1 MASIFT
7 TIPGKTIKG
16 FAGKEYPVPM
26 YLQFV
31 PGIVVEVVHS
41 EESLRYSGPNTI
53 NTIIAK
59 PHITEKS
66 FKRKS
71 TLGEKERYYPLLRT
85 MNDVPSDGDPV
96 LLCTIG
102 KINYYLGPIN
112 TTVNSPTWNDD
123 PSYIPELPIA
133 EPSDT
138 LPGNST
144 TQKGQTENFNKEILY
159 SRLTKYR
166 KEDLDYGN
174 AIAKTTGDTIFE
186 GRHGNSIRIG
196 SRSNNPYIFISNERF
211 PTNDIESIND
221 GSLISITSNG
231 TIQQH
236 LAGGIDSDGVDIDE
250 SQNASNVNF
259 QLSSDTVENNSYPI
273 GDIYTDLNNDVDI
286 QEAIYGYSGNQM
298 LLHSDRITL
307 NSKLDD
313 IFVSS
318 IKDIHIGAGRH
329 ISIGSFNTLNLMSS
343 EVLIGNSNRASDMQP
358 MVLGE
363 ALLDIL
369 ERIVSL
375 FDEVQSVPQTGGK
388 LIPSPNQALIKNDL
402 EQILSNFH
410 KIEGND

>member
-1 MASIFT
+1 MGSVFVT
-7 TIPGKTIKG
+7 QEDRTIKG
-16 FAGKEYPVPM
+16 FMGKEYKVPFF
-26 YLQFV
+26 LQFV
-31 PGIVVEVVHS
+31 PGQVTHVVHS
-41 EESLRYSGPNTI
+41 EESDRYNGPNTI

-59 PHITEKS
+59 PHITDKLY
-66 FKRKS
+66 KRRV
-71 TLGEKERYYPLLRT
+71 TLGEQDRYYPLFRT

-112 TTVNSPTWNDD
+112 TTTNSPTWNDD

-138 LPGNST
+138 LPGNPT

-159 SRLTKYR
+159 SRLTKSR

-236 LAGGIDSDGVDIDE
+236 LAGGIDGDE
-250 SQNASNVNF
+250 NVNF

-318 IKDIHIGAGRH
+318 KKDIHIGAGRH
-329 ISIGSFNTLNLMSS
+329 VSIGSFNTLNLMSG
-343 EVLIGNSNRASDMQP
+343 EVLIGNSNRAFDMQP

>member
-159 SRLTKYR
+159 NRLTKYR

-236 LAGGIDSDGVDIDE
+236 LAGGIDGDE
-250 SQNASNVNF
+250 NVNF

-273 GDIYTDLNNDVDI
+273 GDIYTDLNNNVDI

-343 EVLIGNSNRASDMQP
+343 EVLIGNSNRVSDMQP

>member
-159 SRLTKYR
+159 SRLTKSR

-236 LAGGIDSDGVDIDE
+236 LAGGIDGDE
-250 SQNASNVNF
+250 NVNF

-273 GDIYTDLNNDVDI
+273 GDIYTDLNNNVDI

-343 EVLIGNSNRASDMQP
+343 EVLIGNSNRTFDMQP

>member
-159 SRLTKYR
+159 SRLTKSR

-236 LAGGIDSDGVDIDE
+236 LAGGIDGDE
-250 SQNASNVNF
+250 NVNF

-273 GDIYTDLNNDVDI
+273 GDIYTDLNNNVDI

-343 EVLIGNSNRASDMQP
+343 EVLIGNSNRVSDMQP

>member
-159 SRLTKYR
+159 SRLTKSR

-236 LAGGIDSDGVDIDE
+236 LAGGIDGDE
-250 SQNASNVNF
+250 NVNF

-273 GDIYTDLNNDVDI
+273 GDIYTDLNNNVDI

-343 EVLIGNSNRASDMQP
+343 EVLIGNSNRAFDMQP
-358 MVLGE
+358 MVLGKT
-363 ALLDIL
+363 LLDIL

>member
-1 MASIFT
+1 MGSVFVT
-7 TIPGKTIKG
+7 QEDRTIKG
-16 FAGKEYPVPM
+16 FMGKEYKVPFF
-26 YLQFV
+26 LQFV
-31 PGIVVEVVHS
+31 PGQVTHVVHS
-41 EESLRYSGPNTI
+41 EESERYGGPNTI

-59 PHITEKS
+59 PHITDKLY
-66 FKRKS
+66 KRRV
-71 TLGEKERYYPLLRT
+71 TLGEQDRYYPLFRT

-112 TTVNSPTWNDD
+112 TTTNSPTWNDD

-159 SRLTKYR
+159 SRLTKSR

-211 PTNDIESIND
+211 PSNDIESIND

-236 LAGGIDSDGVDIDE
+236 LAGGIDGDE
-250 SQNASNVNF
+250 NVNF

-273 GDIYTDLNNDVDI
+273 GDIYTDLNNNVDI
-286 QEAIYGYSGNQM
+286 QEAIYGYSDNQM

-329 ISIGSFNTLNLMSS
+329 ISIGSLNTLNLMSS
-343 EVLIGNSNRASDMQP
+343 EVLIGNSNRAFDMQP

-402 EQILSNFH
+402 EKILSNFH